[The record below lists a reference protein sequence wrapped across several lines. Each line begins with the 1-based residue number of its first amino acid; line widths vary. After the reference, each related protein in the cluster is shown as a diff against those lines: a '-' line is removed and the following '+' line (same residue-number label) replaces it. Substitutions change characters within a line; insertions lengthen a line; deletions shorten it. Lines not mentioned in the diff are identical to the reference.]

1 MNRTVEQIALDRIES
16 DADYIVFSEGEGILS
31 EHYTVGEARVSFFEA
46 ASGSRLGD
54 HLPRIYQ
61 REETHWRSLS

>member
-1 MNRTVEQIALDRIES
+1 MKKTLEQIALDQIES
-16 DADYIVFSEGEGILS
+16 DADYIVFSEGKGILS
-31 EHYTVGEARVSFFEA
+31 EHYTAGEARMSFFQA

-61 REETHWRSLS
+61 REETHWVSLS